1 MCGTRTAYEI
11 FSLRKRKK
19 IEKGECIGKE
29 GEKDKMWKEPVCV
42 KHTKMSVNISSV
54 LSTHAQTCRE
64 MAVSKTETLGANRVE
79 D

>member
-19 IEKGECIGKE
+19 TEKECIGKE

-42 KHTKMSVNISSV
+42 KHTKMSVNTSSV